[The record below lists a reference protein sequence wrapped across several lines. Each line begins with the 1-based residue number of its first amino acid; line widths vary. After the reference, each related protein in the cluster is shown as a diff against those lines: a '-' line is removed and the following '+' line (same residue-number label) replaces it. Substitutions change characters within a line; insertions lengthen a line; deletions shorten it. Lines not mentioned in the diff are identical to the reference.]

1 MEGFLP
7 NSCSGVTA
15 ERTLVKPSIKDRTVP
30 GERGHRLLRQMWFIT
45 NLLCRVTRCS
55 KVFDRVCLDV
65 CSQMPA
71 SGVPCVCTRCDGLS
85 VILRVFSQGRVF
97 LCVFSGMCTWMC

>member
-30 GERGHRLLRQMWFIT
+30 GEKGHRLLRQMWSIT
-45 NLLCRVTRCS
+45 NLLCQVTRCS
-55 KVFDRVCLDV
+55 KVFDRVCLDACVWV
-65 CSQMPA
+65 CL
-71 SGVPCVCTRCDGLS
+71 VCVLRCDGLS
-85 VILRVFSQGRVF
+85 VILRVFSQGCDF